1 MDKIRSQEK
10 LAEYYNGLSKSK
22 PVMRV
27 SIYPTHPLQGSH
39 VIQALE
45 AAGLLDKADV
55 EIYPSLGQL
64 ISPLRPIMTRRH
76 VHQLG
81 RVEDG
86 RGYCRLCGQSCP
98 LDQTGK
104 IDEVQ
109 LLQETLLETHL

>member
-55 EIYPSLGQL
+55 EIYPSLGPL

-76 VHQLG
+76 VHQTSRG
-81 RVEDG
+81 RQ
-86 RGYCRLCGQSCP
+86 RILSP
-98 LDQTGK
+98 LRSKLPFRSDRQ
-104 IDEVQ
+104 DR
-109 LLQETLLETHL
+109 